1 MENTYQDLITD
12 IQSKNPKISGK
23 LEGGRKFKIKSDFKP
38 AGDQPEAIKNLV
50 KGAKK
55 NQFNQVLLGVTGSGK
70 TFTMAKVI
78 EETNRPALILAPNK
92 TLAAQLYGEMKGFFP
107 DNAVEYFVSYY
118 DYYTPEAYVPRSD
131 TYIEKEASINEQIDR
146 MRHSATRSLL
156 ERDDVL
162 IVASVSCIYGLGSVE
177 AYSKMTLTL
186 QKNYDYNREQI
197 IKSLVALQYKRN
209 DQNFYRG
216 TFRARGE
223 YLEIFPSHLED
234 RAWRLSLFGDKLE
247 KIEEF
252 DPLTGDQVRELN
264 LVKVYANS
272 HYITPKPTIEQAV
285 ISIKKELEIT
295 LKKHKEQNKL
305 LEAQRLEERTK
316 FDLEMIE
323 ATGSCA
329 GIENYSRF
337 LSGRKPGEPP
347 PTLFEYFPD
356 NTLVFVDE
364 CHVTVP
370 QLNGMF
376 KGDRSRKSTLA
387 EYGFRLPS
395 CMDNRPLKFEEW
407 DMMRTQTVFV
417 SATPGPWELE
427 QTKGKY
433 IDQVIRPTGL
443 IDPPVEIKPAKN
455 QVDDL
460 MHECV
465 KTIEK
470 NYRVLVTTLTKK
482 MAEDLT
488 EYLHENGIKVR
499 YLHSDI
505 DTLERIE
512 IMRDLRL
519 GVFDV
524 LVGINLLR
532 EGLDIPECALVGILD
547 ADKEGFLRSETSL
560 IQTIG
565 RAARNLDGKVILYA
579 DKETKSIKKAIKE
592 TERRRNIQIEYN
604 KKHKITAS
612 TVKKEI
618 SDVLESVYEKD
629 YVKIGTGANVGGNLK
644 KHIKA
649 LNKKMK
655 ESATN
660 LEFEEAAKIRDEI
673 RKLESTELE
682 VTLNPKV
689 KQYSLNNKIY
699 PKGRST
705 MGMPGTRAQK
715 GKKKWKQIKS

>member
-186 QKNYDYNREQI
+186 QKNYDYNREHI

-264 LVKVYANS
+264 LIKVYANS

-285 ISIKKELEIT
+285 INIKKELEIT

-356 NTLVFVDE
+356 NTLIFVDE

-427 QTKGKY
+427 QTKGKF

-460 MHECV
+460 MHECL

-592 TERRRNIQIEYN
+592 TERRRNIQLEYN
-604 KKHKITAS
+604 KKNKISAS

>member
-1 MENTYQDLITD
+1 MQNTYQDLISD
-12 IQSKNPKISGK
+12 IQSKNPKIAGK
-23 LEGGRKFKIKSDFKP
+23 LEGGKKFKIKSDFKP
-38 AGDQPEAIKNLV
+38 AGDQPQAIKKLV
-50 KGAKK
+50 KSAKK
-55 NQFNQVLLGVTGSGK
+55 GEFNQVLLGVTGSGK

-92 TLAAQLYGEMKGFFP
+92 TLAAQLYGEMKTFFP

-186 QKNYDYNREQI
+186 QKNYDYNRDQI

-252 DPLTGDQVRELN
+252 DPLTGDQVRELS

-272 HYITPKPTIEQAV
+272 HYITPKPTVEQAL
-285 ISIKKELEIT
+285 INIRKELEIT
-295 LKKHKEQNKL
+295 LKKHKSENKL

-356 NTLVFVDE
+356 NTLIFVDE

-370 QLNGMF
+370 QLNGMY

-407 DMMRTQTVFV
+407 DLMRTQTIFV
-417 SATPGPWELE
+417 SATPGPWELN
-427 QTKGKY
+427 QTKGKF

-443 IDPPVEIKPAKN
+443 IDPPVEIRSAKT

-460 MHECV
+460 MHECKKV
-465 KTIEK
+465 IE
-470 NYRVLVTTLTKK
+470 NNHRVLVTTLTKK

-488 EYLHENGIKVR
+488 EYLHENGVKVR

-512 IMRDLRL
+512 IMRDLRM

-565 RAARNLDGKVILYA
+565 RAARNVDGKVILYA
-579 DKETKSIKKAIKE
+579 DKETKSIKKAIQE
-592 TERRRNIQIEYN
+592 TDRRRSIQLAYN
-604 KKHKITAS
+604 KKHNIDAK

-618 SDVLESVYEKD
+618 SDILESVYEKD
-629 YVKIGTGANVGGNLK
+629 YVKISEGANVGGNLK
-644 KHIKA
+644 KHLKA
-649 LNKKMK
+649 LDRKMK
-655 ESATN
+655 ESASN

-673 RKLESTELE
+673 RKLQSTELE
-682 VTLNPKV
+682 ITLNPKV
-689 KQYSLNNKIY
+689 RQYDIKNKIY

-705 MGMPGTRAQK
+705 LGMPGTRVTK
-715 GKKKWKQIKS
+715 KRDKRWKHGK

>member
-1 MENTYQDLITD
+1 MQNTYQDLITE
-12 IQSKNPKISGK
+12 IQSKNPEISGK
-23 LEGGRKFKIKSDFKP
+23 LEGGKKFKLVTDFKP
-38 AGDQPEAIKNLV
+38 AGDQPDAIKKLV
-50 KGAKK
+50 NSANKGE
-55 NQFNQVLLGVTGSGK
+55 FNQVLLGVTGSGK

-78 EETNRPALILAPNK
+78 EQTNRPALILAPNK
-92 TLAAQLYGEMKGFFP
+92 TLAAQLYGEMKNFFP

-118 DYYTPEAYVPRSD
+118 DYYTPEAYVPKSD

-146 MRHSATRSLL
+146 MRHSATRSLM
-156 ERDDVL
+156 ERDDVI

-186 QKNYDYNREQI
+186 QKDNEYNREQI
-197 IKSLVALQYKRN
+197 IKSLVGLQYKRN

-234 RAWRLSLFGDKLE
+234 RAWRLSLFDNKLE
-247 KIEEF
+247 KIEEI
-252 DPLTGDQVRELN
+252 DPLTGDLVRDLS

-272 HYITPKPTIEQAV
+272 HYITPKPTIEQA
-285 ISIKKELEIT
+285 IINIRKELEIT
-295 LKKHKEQNKL
+295 IKKHKEQNKL

-356 NTLVFVDE
+356 NTLIFVDE
-364 CHVTVP
+364 SHVTVP
-370 QLNGMF
+370 QLNGMY

-407 DMMRTQTVFV
+407 NMMRTQTIFV

-427 QTKGKY
+427 QVKGKFV
-433 IDQVIRPTGL
+433 DQIIRPTGL
-443 IDPPVEIKPAKN
+443 IDPPVEVRPAKN

-460 MHECV
+460 MYECK
-465 KTIEK
+465 KTVEK

-499 YLHSDI
+499 YMHSDI

-547 ADKEGFLRSETSL
+547 ADKEGFLRSERSL

-579 DKETKSIKKAIKE
+579 DKETKSIKKAIEE
-592 TERRRNIQIEYN
+592 TDRRRTIQLKYN
-604 KKHKITAS
+604 KKNNINAT
-612 TVKKEI
+612 TIKKEI
-618 SDVLESVYEKD
+618 SDVLKSVYEKD
-629 YVKIGTGANVGGNLK
+629 YVKVGAGENIGGNLK
-644 KHIKA
+644 KHLKA
-649 LNKKMK
+649 LNKRMK
-655 ESATN
+655 EAATN
-660 LEFEEAAKIRDEI
+660 LEFEEAVKIRDEI

-682 VTLNPKV
+682 ITLNPKV

-715 GKKKWKQIKS
+715 GKKKWKQIK